1 MNMKSN
7 WLLSLFKNLVKLF
20 TGKIGMAVPML
31 FLTYESAG
39 NDLMNLILMC
49 QMNAFLYGGN
59 LTEHLLIPVNSQ
71 KC

>member
-49 QMNAFLYGGN
+49 QMNAFL
-59 LTEHLLIPVNSQ
+59 
-71 KC
+71 